1 MKGAG
6 PERSAQMTR
15 RRGLALVAAGLVGF
29 ATAMMPT
36 SLPAQTATPES
47 QPLVLPP
54 VIVTAPL
61 PQPIPLPRSSI
72 PGAIDT
78 LTGREVLESHPR
90 ILPDGIENQ
99 TGVTL
104 QNEQGTPY
112 QPNLTLR
119 GFVASPVTG
128 LPQGISVFRDGV
140 RLNEPTVEEVNF
152 DLIPLDDAEYVDII
166 RGPSVLFGRNT
177 LGGAVNIVTR
187 RGEERFELTPEAAG
201 GSFGRQEYTL
211 RLGGPFQPFD
221 Y

>member
-54 VIVTAPL
+54 VIVSAPL
-61 PQPIPLPRSSI
+61 PQPVPLPRSSI

-78 LTGREVLESHPR
+78 LTGKEVRETYPHVLPDALESR
-90 ILPDGIENQ
+90 

-112 QPNLTLR
+112 QPDLNLR

-128 LPQGISVFRDGV
+128 LPQGISIFRDG
-140 RLNEPTVEEVNF
+140 F
-152 DLIPLDDAEYVDII
+152 DISRSDINAVAGHGLI
-166 RGPSVLFGRNT
+166 SFQ
-177 LGGAVNIVTR
+177 TR
-187 RGEERFELTPEAAG
+187 
-201 GSFGRQEYTL
+201 
-211 RLGGPFQPFD
+211 
-221 Y
+221 